1 MKFRGFFAFLL
12 TLIAIVI
19 VVYGFTVRF
28 SGGFI
33 PERKQPCE
41 GYSVFLFP
49 DEDKIDTEVGKGK
62 LTRLRV
68 INAGNF
74 GDKYEVFLSGPEWAV
89 IKPDSFSLKSEESK
103 SLFLYISPDLGTEGK
118 YELEVT
124 VKSNCVSESERIEV
138 GVLKEKI

>member
-1 MKFRGFFAFLL
+1 MKFRSFFAFLL
-12 TLIAIVI
+12 TLIAIVV
-19 VVYGFTVRF
+19 VVYGFTMRF

-33 PERKQPCE
+33 PERKEPCE

-68 INAGNF
+68 INAGSF
-74 GDKYEVFLSGPEWAV
+74 GDKYEVFLTGPEWAV

-103 SLFLYISPDLGTEGK
+103 SIFLYISPGIGTEGK
-118 YELEVT
+118 YEIEVT
-124 VKSNCVSESERIEV
+124 VNSKCVTESKTIEV
-138 GVLKEKI
+138 GVLKE